1 MQILTLFQI
10 VVALLIIVSVT
21 FQTRGSESGIA
32 FGGAG
37 EGYKSKRGLEKF
49 LFYFTVVLAAIFAAI
64 SILSL
69 LYRR

>member
-1 MQILTLFQI
+1 MEVFTVIQIAI
-10 VVALLIIVSVT
+10 AVLIILSVT
-21 FQTRGSESGIA
+21 FQTRGSDSGIA

-49 LFYFTVVLAAIFAAI
+49 LFYFTIILAILFAATSVLAF
-64 SILSL
+64 

>member
-1 MQILTLFQI
+1 MQILTIVQI
-10 VVALLIIVSVT
+10 AVALLIIITVT

-49 LFYFTVVLAAIFAAI
+49 LFFFTVALAAVFAAV

>member
-1 MQILTLFQI
+1 MQILTIAQI
-10 VVALLIIVSVT
+10 VIALLIIVSVT

-32 FGGAG
+32 FGGGG

-49 LFYFTVVLAAIFAAI
+49 LFYFTVLLAVIFAAI
-64 SILSL
+64 SILAL